1 MQWRQPSVRMLG
13 CHGGR
18 QAQRWVVQVF
28 KAVAPK
34 EMMPVEHLRS
44 DKGETQVFEGQYVLW
59 GGEHSL
65 FTRKLQAMLNY
76 LAVPYTFKLKSEASQ
91 AAVEARLGT
100 HFIPGL
106 ETPEGW
112 FLHDTTPIGLML
124 NHKYPDRPL
133 LPKTPVQK
141 IAAHLLE
148 DWADEWFG
156 RYAINSRWCYPDNVA
171 AIAEGFYA
179 NRIGR
184 FQAEGLSSDEK
195 LAAAELIQ
203 TIRDNFGLRAC
214 HNRGCG
220 PDQSAQVRRDFDSLM
235 QDAAVHF
242 SEQPYLLGGCASL
255 GDFTFAGLFKAHIA
269 SDPEPRRWIEAS
281 APSLLRR
288 MNEIFESESSRGE
301 YWPGD
306 ALPKTL
312 TPFFHHMRDTYH
324 EFLKASRLALAEG
337 EKWCALDLGDGPV
350 SMRALKYSEVSRRHI
365 RAEILALSNSERKA
379 VEPALEPLGV
389 LDAYRL
395 PALPA
400 ATAV

>member
-1 MQWRQPSVRMLG
+1 M
-13 CHGGR
+13 
-18 QAQRWVVQVF
+18 
-28 KAVAPK
+28 
-34 EMMPVEHLRS
+34 
-44 DKGETQVFEGQYVLW
+44 FEGQYVLW

-76 LAVPYTFKLKSEASQ
+76 LGVSYAFKLKSEASQ

-124 NHKYPDRPL
+124 NQKYPDRPL

-179 NRIGR
+179 NRHGR
-184 FQAEGLSSDEK
+184 FQDEGLSPDEQQ
-195 LAAAELIQ
+195 AAAVLIQ

-214 HNRGCG
+214 GNRGCG
-220 PDQSAQVRRDFDSLM
+220 PDQSAQVRADFDILM
-235 QDAAVHF
+235 QYAAAHF
-242 SEQPYLLGGCASL
+242 SEQPYLLGDCASL

-269 SDPEPRRWIEAS
+269 SDPEPRSWIEAS
-281 APSLLRR
+281 GPSLLPR
-288 MNEIFESESSRGE
+288 MTQIFAAESSGGGYAPR
-301 YWPGD
+301 D
-306 ALPKTL
+306 VLPETL
-312 TPFFHHMRDTYH
+312 TPFFHHMRDTHH
-324 EFLKASRLALAEG
+324 EFLKTSRLALAEG
-337 EKWCALDLGDGPV
+337 ERWCALDLGDGPV
-350 SMRALKYSEVSRRHI
+350 PMRALKYCEVSRRHI
-365 RAEILALSNSERKA
+365 RTEILDLSNSDRAA
-379 VEPALEPLGV
+379 VEHVLGPLGV
-389 LDAYRL
+389 LDAYLL
-395 PALPA
+395 PPLSAEPA
-400 ATAV
+400 A